1 MNNKFFSFVDKHPVW
16 VILVCLILAVIAG
29 SGEQK
34 LIFKGDYRV
43 FFGPDNPQLIAYE
56 SMQKIYSKNDNV
68 NFVVVPADGN
78 VFTPE
83 HLAAL
88 KQLTRESW
96 QIPYSTR
103 VDSITNFQHSFA
115 EEDDIVVE
123 DLVMDTTSLSA
134 DDLDKI
140 KNIAVNEP
148 SLINKII
155 STKGDVSVVNVTV
168 RFPEINPIFEVPEVA
183 ASARAIKEK
192 FLADNPGSQVYL
204 SGMVMMNTAFSE
216 SSMSDS
222 AKLTPLMF
230 LVVIVVIGL
239 LLRTISGTI
248 ATVLVIKMSIA
259 CTMGLAGWLGFYLT
273 SPSALAPTMI
283 LTLAVADCVHILT
296 SMFYEMRQGTD
307 KRKAIIK
314 SLQLNFRPIAITSI
328 TTAIGFLCM
337 NFSDSPPYRD
347 LGNLVAIGVM
357 LAFIFSV
364 TIFPALLTLLPIKVK
379 VNKENQQPKMSKLAD
394 FVINKRKMLLPL
406 MSIAIMAFAINLPN
420 NELNDDF
427 VKYFDERVP
436 FRVATDF
443 MQENVSGMT
452 ILEISVESGEANGI
466 NHPDYLSAVAKFSDW
481 LRQQPETDN
490 VNTIT
495 DILKRLNKNMHG
507 DDTTWYKLPDSQEMS
522 AQYLLLYEMSLPYGL
537 DLNNQINVDKSST
550 RVTVT
555 FENLT
560 TDQMIDLEHRINDW
574 FSQNAS
580 EYNIVIA
587 SPSLMF
593 AHIGERSVRSL
604 LIGTTTAL
612 LLISVLLGIA
622 LKSWRY
628 GVVSLIPNL
637 LPVTVGFGIWAL
649 VDGQIGIALAVVA
662 GMTLGIVVDDT
673 VHFLSK
679 YLHARQQKAADPVDA
694 VHYAF
699 GNVGSALWI
708 TTCVLAA
715 GFMVLAQSSFKTNA
729 DMGLL
734 TAITLFIALIIDFL
748 FLPPLL
754 MAIDKNKIKKARN
767 LGEVKNKPSTNIK
780 FSPEQAAS

>member
-1 MNNKFFSFVDKHPVW
+1 
-16 VILVCLILAVIAG
+16 
-29 SGEQK
+29 
-34 LIFKGDYRV
+34 
-43 FFGPDNPQLIAYE
+43 
-56 SMQKIYSKNDNV
+56 
-68 NFVVVPADGN
+68 
-78 VFTPE
+78 
-83 HLAAL
+83 
-88 KQLTRESW
+88 
-96 QIPYSTR
+96 
-103 VDSITNFQHSFA
+103 
-115 EEDDIVVE
+115 
-123 DLVMDTTSLSA
+123 
-134 DDLDKI
+134 
-140 KNIAVNEP
+140 
-148 SLINKII
+148 
-155 STKGDVSVVNVTV
+155 
-168 RFPEINPIFEVPEVA
+168 
-183 ASARAIKEK
+183 
-192 FLADNPGSQVYL
+192 
-204 SGMVMMNTAFSE
+204 
-216 SSMSDS
+216 
-222 AKLTPLMF
+222 
-230 LVVIVVIGL
+230 
-239 LLRTISGTI
+239 
-248 ATVLVIKMSIA
+248 
-259 CTMGLAGWLGFYLT
+259 
-273 SPSALAPTMI
+273 
-283 LTLAVADCVHILT
+283 
-296 SMFYEMRQGTD
+296 
-307 KRKAIIK
+307 
-314 SLQLNFRPIAITSI
+314 
-328 TTAIGFLCM
+328 
-337 NFSDSPPYRD
+337 
-347 LGNLVAIGVM
+347 
-357 LAFIFSV
+357 
-364 TIFPALLTLLPIKVK
+364 
-379 VNKENQQPKMSKLAD
+379 
-394 FVINKRKMLLPL
+394 
-406 MSIAIMAFAINLPN
+406 
-420 NELNDDF
+420 
-427 VKYFDERVP
+427 
-436 FRVATDF
+436 
-443 MQENVSGMT
+443 
-452 ILEISVESGEANGI
+452 
-466 NHPDYLSAVAKFSDW
+466 
-481 LRQQPETDN
+481 
-490 VNTIT
+490 
-495 DILKRLNKNMHG
+495 MHG

-767 LGEVKNKPSTNIK
+767 LGEVENKPSTNIK